1 MRVEYRTIKDLPCK
15 DLYKLFL
22 AAGWAK
28 EDNTT
33 QAMLMPV

>member
-1 MRVEYRTIKDLPCK
+1 MCVEYRTIKDLPCK

-28 EDNTT
+28 EDKTT